1 MTPADDPPPSAGD
14 GKPVV
19 LVVDDDDDVAR
30 VFTRALERHGMV
42 VHRARSGTEAVAM
55 IQGAQRF
62 AAAIVDLILPGT
74 GGLEVVKALRAR
86 HPSCRIVAVT
96 GLGEPPMEEAFRNA
110 GADFFLAKPVEL
122 DALLKAIDARR
133 P

>member
-1 MTPADDPPPSAGD
+1 MTPADDPPPSVGD

-30 VFTRALERHGMV
+30 VFVRALERHGMV

-55 IQGAQRF
+55 IQSAPAL
-62 AAAIVDLILPGT
+62 AAAIVDLILPGI

-86 HPSCRIVAVT
+86 HPGCRIVAVT
-96 GLGEPPMEEAFRNA
+96 GLGEPAMEQAFRSA
-110 GADFFLAKPVEL
+110 GADRFLTKPVDL
-122 DALLKAIDARR
+122 QALLEAVR
-133 P
+133 PAK